1 MKYLCSFIIA
11 AFLAFPV
18 YAAQSEFLLNIT
30 ADDVIIHNQNDWH
43 FVTKSDGHD
52 IYIEKSTVG
61 SKEEVVRF
69 HAFVPYHEPY
79 YMYGVD
85 VPATALYVY
94 GSLHC
99 GRKQLMLLMDW
110 YVDAKNKIVFRTTY
124 ETGSHI
130 VPLNVPNTTR
140 FDIFNL
146 VCKESI

>member
-1 MKYLCSFIIA
+1 MIGAENEIVK
-11 AFLAFPV
+11 
-18 YAAQSEFLLNIT
+18 
-30 ADDVIIHNQNDWH
+30 
-43 FVTKSDGHD
+43 
-52 IYIEKSTVG
+52 
-61 SKEEVVRF
+61 F
-69 HAFVPYHEPY
+69 HAFVPYHEPH

-99 GRKQLMLLMDW
+99 GRKQLMLLIDW

-130 VPLNVPNTTR
+130 VSLNVPNTTR
-140 FDIFNL
+140 FDILNL

>member
-1 MKYLCSFIIA
+1 MKHLCSFILA
-11 AFLAFPV
+11 VFLAISSH
-18 YAAQSEFLLNIT
+18 AAQPEFLLNIT
-30 ADDVIIHNQNDWH
+30 ADDVIIHNQNDWY
-43 FVTKSDGHD
+43 FVTQSDGHD
-52 IYIEKSTVG
+52 IYIEKSAVG

-130 VPLNVPNTTR
+130 VSLNVPNTTR
-140 FDIFNL
+140 FDILNL